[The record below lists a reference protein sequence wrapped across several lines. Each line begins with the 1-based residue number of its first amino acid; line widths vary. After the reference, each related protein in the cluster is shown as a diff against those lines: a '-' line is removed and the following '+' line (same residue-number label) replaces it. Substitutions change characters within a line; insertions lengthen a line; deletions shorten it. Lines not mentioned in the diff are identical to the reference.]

1 MPSGE
6 CKGRAPWSFLVPQ
19 ALSTIGRVGVA
30 LSLDP
35 SIFMRPAPCAPAGN
49 PQVVTTEADGKRTI
63 RTTGVFSGIELHMS
77 MEPPHADD
85 RCGRVWVGG

>member
-1 MPSGE
+1 MH
-6 CKGRAPWSFLVPQ
+6 
-19 ALSTIGRVGVA
+19 
-30 LSLDP
+30 
-35 SIFMRPAPCAPAGN
+35 PASCAPAGN

-85 RCGRVWVGG
+85 RCGRTGGGVRCGLQKSEMAATP